1 MILIKKITDIRN
13 RYYKL
18 LLVVGKHSSGKTTIL
33 KKIQQEMQ
41 CPLFNLN
48 YEISHKLHDVPR
60 NDWDM
65 HIDSVIGELSS
76 VTDQQILIDNI
87 EILFSP
93 EFDLNPLQILKRL
106 SRTHVVIASWPGSY
120 SGGQLFH
127 GDIMDDEYFV
137 AKSAE
142 IVDIEICALPVNG

>member
-1 MILIKKITDIRN
+1 
-13 RYYKL
+13 
-18 LLVVGKHSSGKTTIL
+18 
-33 KKIQQEMQ
+33 MQ

-48 YEISHKLHDVPR
+48 YEISNKLHDVPR

-76 VTDQQILIDNI
+76 VKDQQILIDNI

-93 EFDLNPLQILKRL
+93 EFNLNPLQILKRL

-120 SGGQLFH
+120 SDDQLFH

-142 IVDIEICALPVNG
+142 IEDIEICALPVNG

>member
-1 MILIKKITDIRN
+1 MRLIKKISDVRN

-48 YEISHKLHDVPR
+48 YEISNKLHDVPR

-76 VTDQQILIDNI
+76 VKDQQILIDNI

-93 EFDLNPLQILKRL
+93 AFNLNPLKILKRL

-120 SGGQLFH
+120 SDDQLFH

-142 IVDIEICALPVNG
+142 IEDIEICALPVNG